1 MESDQLYYISGSFIY
16 MYLSWPLNTLSV
28 NLVVQL
34 FTLSLKIVI
43 FFKTFF
49 VYFNV
54 FPFWQNIHNHMQI
67 KKNVNLKKMT
77 ITIIVMYYVT
87 VFICR
92 GG

>member
-43 FFKTFF
+43 FFLNIF

-67 KKNVNLKKMT
+67 KKNVNLKKNDYN
-77 ITIIVMYYVT
+77 YYCHV
-87 VFICR
+87 
-92 GG
+92 